1 MAVAI
6 SRVTPAVVQRL
17 QVPVQVLLY
26 AGLFIFS
33 QYLVS
38 WLHLPL
44 PANLVG
50 MVLMLALI
58 VCRIIPLSW
67 VRAGARWLLAEML
80 LFFVPAV
87 VAVVNYAHLLL
98 VDGWRIFSVI
108 AISTLM
114 VLGATATV
122 VAVTSS
128 VWLARLF
135 TLSDEIQRSLAVRSV
150 TTPFALAAAEP
161 LGGQPDLVALFV
173 VVTGVFGMAVGDAL
187 FLRLSIREGMAKGAG
202 FGAASHGA
210 GTARSYELGQQE
222 GVVASLVMM
231 LSGVVMV
238 LAAPLVA
245 RVMF

>member
-98 VDGWRIFSVI
+98 VYGWRIFSVI

-114 VLGATATV
+114 VLGATAWV
-122 VAVTSS
+122 VDKVYRYEMS
-128 VWLARLF
+128 RLN
-135 TLSDEIQRSLAVRSV
+135 
-150 TTPFALAAAEP
+150 
-161 LGGQPDLVALFV
+161 
-173 VVTGVFGMAVGDAL
+173 
-187 FLRLSIREGMAKGAG
+187 RE
-202 FGAASHGA
+202 
-210 GTARSYELGQQE
+210 
-222 GVVASLVMM
+222 
-231 LSGVVMV
+231 
-238 LAAPLVA
+238 
-245 RVMF
+245 

>member
-38 WLHLPL
+38 
-44 PANLVG
+44 
-50 MVLMLALI
+50 
-58 VCRIIPLSW
+58 
-67 VRAGARWLLAEML
+67 WLLAEML

-114 VLGATATV
+114 VLGATAWV
-122 VAVTSS
+122 VDKVYRYEMS
-128 VWLARLF
+128 RLN
-135 TLSDEIQRSLAVRSV
+135 
-150 TTPFALAAAEP
+150 
-161 LGGQPDLVALFV
+161 
-173 VVTGVFGMAVGDAL
+173 
-187 FLRLSIREGMAKGAG
+187 RE
-202 FGAASHGA
+202 
-210 GTARSYELGQQE
+210 
-222 GVVASLVMM
+222 
-231 LSGVVMV
+231 
-238 LAAPLVA
+238 
-245 RVMF
+245 

>member
-17 QVPVQVLLY
+17 GTGSGTALCR
-26 AGLFIFS
+26 FIHFFPNILS
-33 QYLVS
+33 R
-38 WLHLPL
+38 LHLPL

-114 VLGATATV
+114 VLGATAWV
-122 VAVTSS
+122 VDKVYRYEMS
-128 VWLARLF
+128 RLN
-135 TLSDEIQRSLAVRSV
+135 
-150 TTPFALAAAEP
+150 
-161 LGGQPDLVALFV
+161 
-173 VVTGVFGMAVGDAL
+173 
-187 FLRLSIREGMAKGAG
+187 RE
-202 FGAASHGA
+202 
-210 GTARSYELGQQE
+210 
-222 GVVASLVMM
+222 
-231 LSGVVMV
+231 
-238 LAAPLVA
+238 
-245 RVMF
+245 